1 MLVNL
6 SIQQLAIVE
15 QLELDFRSGM
25 TVITGETG
33 AGKSILLQALGL
45 ALGDRADSDS
55 VRFGAK
61 RAEITASFDLA
72 ALPEARNWLESHEL
86 DSDECILRRSLLA
99 NGRSKAWIN
108 GQPCPIQ
115 HLKELGEILL
125 DIHGQHAHQSLLRKD
140 THLTLLD
147 QYAGLK
153 SEADKL
159 ANSYRQWKLAHQRL
173 EKLRHQDDAQRA
185 RIQLLRYQVEELEQL
200 ALGEQELSSL
210 EAEQK
215 ELANAENLIQT
226 SQEALNCCDQEEGA
240 ALQQVNQALQLINT
254 LNNPSLNT
262 VKGLLAD
269 AQIQLQEA
277 SHDLEVYL
285 SKVEIDPA
293 RLEWVE
299 ERLNSIYQTA
309 RKHHLPAEE
318 LYQHHQQLQQALA
331 ELDAGEGGLDQ
342 LTSELEALL
351 LDFRSQAKQLSQQR
365 QKAAKRLQAAIDEQ
379 LAYLGMEK
387 SQFQVSFKPLQ
398 GLHPQGEE
406 EIEFLI
412 APNPG
417 QPPKPLVRIA
427 SGGELSRISLAIQV
441 VTAATSSIPTLVF
454 DEVDVGI
461 SGAVAEI
468 VGRMLKQLAERGQIL
483 CVTHLPQVAAQ
494 GDQHLHI
501 HKKTQN
507 KNTQTHMQ
515 LLDEQGRVAELA
527 RMLGGIKL
535 SDSTLAHARE
545 MLQESRH

>member
-1 MLVNL
+1 MLINL

-15 QLELDFRSGM
+15 QLELEFRPGM

-61 RAEITASFDLA
+61 RAEITASFDLT

-86 DSDECILRRSLLA
+86 DSDECFLRRSLLA

-108 GQPCPIQ
+108 GQPCPVQ
-115 HLKELGEILL
+115 HLKELGELLL

-140 THLTLLD
+140 THLPLLD
-147 QYAGLK
+147 SYAGLRNDA
-153 SEADKL
+153 EKL
-159 ANSYRQWKLAHQRL
+159 ADHYRTWKQAHKRL
-173 EKLRHQDDAQRA
+173 ENLRQQDDAQRA
-185 RIQLLRYQVEELEQL
+185 RIQLLRYQVEELDQL
-200 ALGEQELSSL
+200 ALSEQELAEL

-226 SQEALNCCDQEEGA
+226 SQQALNCCDQEEGA
-240 ALQQVNQALQLINT
+240 ALQQVNQALQLLGN
-254 LNNPSLNT
+254 LNT
-262 VKGLLAD
+262 PALEAVKGLLGD

-285 SKVEIDPA
+285 SKIEIDPA

-309 RKHHLPAEE
+309 RKHHLPPEE
-318 LYQHHQQLQQALA
+318 LPQHHQQLRTELD
-331 ELDAGEGGLDQ
+331 ELDAGEGSLDQ
-342 LTSELEALL
+342 LTQELEELTAA
-351 LDFRSQAKQLSQQR
+351 FRTQAEELSQKRRQAAEELESAIDQQLS
-365 QKAAKRLQAAIDEQ
+365 
-379 LAYLGMEK
+379 YLGMEK
-387 SQFQVSFKPLQ
+387 SQFKVSFQPLQ
-398 GLHPQGEE
+398 GLHPQGQD

-501 HKKTQN
+501 HKKTEDE
-507 KNTQTHMQ
+507 NTQTHMQ
-515 LLDEQGRVAELA
+515 LLDEQGRVTELA